1 MLFLDMLEAIP
12 CSSYVS
18 LLNKPQPI
26 HHLKTVHQL
35 WTFFQINSRR
45 KSQILKE
52 A

>member
-26 HHLKTVHQL
+26 HHLKADRFVSFGLSFKLIHEGNHN
-35 WTFFQINSRR
+35 F
-45 KSQILKE
+45 
-52 A
+52 